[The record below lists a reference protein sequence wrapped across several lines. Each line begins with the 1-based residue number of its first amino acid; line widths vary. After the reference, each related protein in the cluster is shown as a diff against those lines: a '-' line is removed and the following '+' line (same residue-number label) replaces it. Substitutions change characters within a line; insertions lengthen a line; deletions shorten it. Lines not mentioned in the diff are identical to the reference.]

1 MEEIEC
7 LKYLYINLSMQRKTL
22 KNILSK
28 YELKDGL
35 YFLMKE
41 NIKTYSHFMISI
53 KYMLKNRVNKEK
65 FSIKNNVVDTISSIQ
80 EQVFK
85 SEHKQDVK
93 KYIKEASK
101 INILDIK
108 RARKEYKIKSKTI
121 HEEQQGH
128 SIYRLRSITP
138 NSCFV
143 FYPKEH
149 RCHTLFPPNQSQIQH
164 LL

>member
-41 NIKTYSHFMISI
+41 NIKTYSRFMISI

-65 FSIKNNVVDTISSIQ
+65 FSIKNNVVDTIGSIQ

-85 SEHKQDVK
+85 SEHKQDIK

-121 HEEQQGH
+121 Q
-128 SIYRLRSITP
+128 
-138 NSCFV
+138 N
-143 FYPKEH
+143 
-149 RCHTLFPPNQSQIQH
+149 
-164 LL
+164 LLDRMVKFELSNLENIKNV

>member
-41 NIKTYSHFMISI
+41 NIKTYSRFMISI

-85 SEHKQDVK
+85 SEHKQDIK
-93 KYIKEASK
+93 KYIKEAAK

-121 HEEQQGH
+121 QNLLDRMVKFE
-128 SIYRLRSITP
+128 
-138 NSCFV
+138 
-143 FYPKEH
+143 
-149 RCHTLFPPNQSQIQH
+149 LFNLENIKKV
-164 LL
+164 

>member
-41 NIKTYSHFMISI
+41 NIKTYSRFMISI

-65 FSIKNNVVDTISSIQ
+65 FSIKNNVVDTIGSIQ

-85 SEHKQDVK
+85 SEHKQDIK

-121 HEEQQGH
+121 QNILDRMVKFELSNLEN
-128 SIYRLRSITP
+128 IK
-138 NSCFV
+138 NV
-143 FYPKEH
+143 
-149 RCHTLFPPNQSQIQH
+149 
-164 LL
+164 

>member
-121 HEEQQGH
+121 Q
-128 SIYRLRSITP
+128 
-138 NSCFV
+138 N
-143 FYPKEH
+143 
-149 RCHTLFPPNQSQIQH
+149 
-164 LL
+164 LLDRMVKFELSNLENIKKV